1 LPKIL
6 IVDSDLNTVE
16 QLQQL
21 FVGEGYEVLT
31 AVTGQEGVQLAHVH
45 RPSLVLLDVDLPDM
59 DGYGVCRALRGAA
72 ATAQVPILIY
82 SARTEVADKVAG
94 FKAGANDY
102 IVKPTAPAELVARV
116 KAALRLDEHALAHAV
131 ALWGAKG
138 GVGTTTVASNLAV
151 ALQAKTAKAGKRVA
165 LLDASVLGGTLG
177 VVLNLAPRRTIA
189 DLLPRLDD
197 LDAEL
202 LASVLATHSSGV
214 RVLLSMPWSKDGDSV
229 HAAQFERI
237 LDWLQG
243 ATDYVVV
250 DTSPSL
256 DEGTTAVLQHA
267 DQVIVVLTP
276 EMTSLRNARIFF
288 QAVESWG
295 KPAGKF
301 LLALNRYPAKGGI
314 PLKDIEA
321 ALHRRVEI
329 EIPGDEPLVTFSIN
343 RGIPLFMSHPRS
355 PVAQGYARL
364 AEAVVAAATKKQA
377 GATSK
382 ATLG

>member
-1 LPKIL
+1 MPKIL

-21 FVGEGYEVLT
+21 FAGEGYEVLT
-31 AVTGQEGVQLAHVH
+31 AVTGQGGMQLAHMH
-45 RPSLVLLDVDLPDM
+45 RPSLMLLEIALPDVD
-59 DGYGVCRALRGAA
+59 GYEVCRSLRAA
-72 ATAQVPILIY
+72 PSTAQVPILIY
-82 SARTEVADKVAG
+82 SARAEVADKVAG

-102 IVKPTAPAELVARV
+102 IVKPTAPAELVARAR
-116 KAALRLDEHALAHAV
+116 AALRSEERVLAHTV

-151 ALQAKTAKAGKRVA
+151 ALQAKTGKAGKRVT

-202 LASVLATHSSGV
+202 LASVLTTHSSGV

-237 LDWLQG
+237 LDWLQSVN
-243 ATDYVVV
+243 DYVVV

-256 DEGTTAVLQHA
+256 DESTTAVLQHS

-276 EMTSLRNARIFF
+276 EMTSLRNARVFF
-288 QAVESWG
+288 QTVESWG
-295 KPAGKF
+295 EPAGKY

-314 PLKDIEA
+314 QLKDIEG
-321 ALHRRVEI
+321 ALHRRVDI
-329 EIPGDEPLVTFSIN
+329 EIAGDEPLVTFSIN

-364 AEAVVAAATKKQA
+364 AEAVIAGAEKKQA
-377 GATSK
+377 GAKSK
-382 ATLG
+382 AFVG